1 MCICGTNSTNLK
13 NKIFVQIEQNIWDD
27 GKNYKG
33 VTNIYREKVRRN
45 KYFKRRTNMYRK
57 INQKALN

>member
-1 MCICGTNSTNLK
+1 M
-13 NKIFVQIEQNIWDD
+13 E
-27 GKNYKG
+27 KNYKG